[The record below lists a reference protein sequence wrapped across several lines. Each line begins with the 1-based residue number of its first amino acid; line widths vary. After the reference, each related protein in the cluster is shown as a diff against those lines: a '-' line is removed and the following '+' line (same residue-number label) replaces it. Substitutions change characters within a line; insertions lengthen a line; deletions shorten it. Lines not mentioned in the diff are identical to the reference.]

1 MGELEFSKDEMNQ
14 MSGKL
19 STIASAV
26 TGTKVNGLK
35 STINSHVPFMGTCLK
50 DYMRHWVTKSNK
62 AAYQKNHN
70 ITFEEQGIYNS
81 TVEKLTNY

>member
-1 MGELEFSKDEMNQ
+1 MWWAARQHVVS
-14 MSGKL
+14 
-19 STIASAV
+19 

-81 TVEKLTNY
+81 TVEKSTGKIIFRK